1 MKAALILI
9 ATASAAAI
17 AAPLAAQEREDTII
31 VTAPGGGL
39 DNDDS
44 ITASAAEISRAG
56 APDLLRALNRTVA
69 GLSLSEAQSNP
80 WQPNLV
86 YRGFTASPLQGN
98 SQGLAVYV
106 DGGRFNQPFG
116 DTVQFDLL
124 PEAAIDSVTIKDAS
138 PIYGLNALGGALIV
152 ATKTGRSAPGVALS
166 AAGGRFG
173 SLEGSAEFGWAG
185 DQASAYIALQ
195 GRRDDGW
202 RRFSPSTLYNGFADF
217 GWDGADAGIH
227 LKLTAADTDLTGNG
241 SAPVE
246 LLAADRRAVFTHPD
260 NTRNRYGRISLHP
273 WVGIGDTSRIEAS
286 LYVQR
291 LRQRTLNGDAADVEA
306 CEDDDNEGLLCLESA
321 AESDEDEGDDAE
333 NLLIGADGNAI
344 ADTLGGEGYGALNR
358 SRTRSRA
365 SGLLVQFVDKRP
377 LGAGEN
383 ELVLGFSHDRS
394 RTRFAASSELGALE
408 EDRSVEG
415 LGPIITQPDGS
426 ITPVSVIGRTRYWGL
441 FLSDTLPIAPGLSA
455 EIGVRWNHARVL
467 LDDQIGT
474 ALNGRHRFRRLNP
487 GVEIDWTVTPGIT
500 LRAGYAEANRAP
512 SPAELSC
519 ADEDAPCSLTNFFV
533 GDPPLDQVVSKSW
546 ELGAAGHHDGAV
558 TVRWLLSAY
567 RADNHDDIQF
577 IASPIRGRA
586 FFQNVGVT
594 RRQGIDLSI
603 DLAQGPWSAR
613 ATYGYTDATFR
624 TPLIL
629 NSPDNPGADDDGTIA
644 VQRGAQM
651 PGIPRH
657 RGTISVDYST
667 GRWGVGGD
675 VQAQSGLRL
684 FGDEANFAPRTR
696 PFAIFNLRGHARLF
710 GPVTLFAEM
719 RNLFDKRYATF
730 GTFSPT
736 DEIELEEAPGAS
748 DPRSLG
754 PGAPRRWIAGVS
766 AKF

>member
-1 MKAALILI
+1 MSKARACI
-9 ATASAAAI
+9 AAASVL
-17 AAPLAAQEREDTII
+17 ALAPPLAAQERDEPII

-44 ITASAAEISRAG
+44 IMVHADDIRRGGS
-56 APDLLRALNRTVA
+56 PDLLRTLSRTVA
-69 GLSLSEAQSNP
+69 GLSLSEAQNNS

-124 PEAAIDSVTIKDAS
+124 PEAAIDTVTIKDVS
-138 PIYGLNALGGALIV
+138 PIYGLNALGGALVV
-152 ATKTGRSAPGVALS
+152 ATKTGRSAPGIALS

-173 SLEGSAEFGWAG
+173 SLEGTAEFGWAG
-185 DQASAYIALQ
+185 DQTSAYLALQ

-217 GWDGADAGIH
+217 GWDAANAGIH
-227 LKLTAADTDLTGNG
+227 LKLIAADTDLTGNG
-241 SAPVE
+241 SAPIE

-273 WVGIGDTSRIEAS
+273 WIGIGDTSRIEAS
-286 LYVQR
+286 LYLQR

-306 CEDDDNEGLLCLESA
+306 CEDDDNAGLLCLESA
-321 AESDEDEGDDAE
+321 TGDDDDDAVE
-333 NLLIGADGNAI
+333 TLLRGNDGNAI
-344 ADTLGGEGYGALNR
+344 ANTLGGEGYGALNR
-358 SRTRSRA
+358 SRTRSNA
-365 SGLLVQFVDKRP
+365 AGMLVQFVDKRP
-377 LGAGEN
+377 LGRGEN
-383 ELVLGFSHDRS
+383 ELTLGFSHDRS
-394 RTRFAASSELGALE
+394 RTRFAAMSELGELE

-467 LDDQIGT
+467 LDDQVGT

-487 GVEIDWTVTPGIT
+487 GIEIDWVVISDVT
-500 LRAGYAEANRAP
+500 LRAGYAEANRVP

-519 ADEDAPCSLTNFFV
+519 ADEAAPCSLTNFFV
-533 GDPPLDQVVSKSW
+533 GDPPLNQVVSKSW
-546 ELGAAGHHDGAV
+546 EVGASGQHDGA
-558 TVRWLLSAY
+558 TRIRWLLSAY
-567 RADNHDDIQF
+567 RSNNHDDIQF

-594 RRQGIDLSI
+594 RRQGFDASI
-603 DLAQGPWSAR
+603 DVSRGHWSAR
-613 ATYGYTDATFR
+613 ATYAYTDATFR
-624 TPLIL
+624 TPLTL

-644 VQRGAQM
+644 VARGAQM

-657 RGTISVDYST
+657 RGTLSVDYANA
-667 GRWGVGGD
+667 RWGIGGD
-675 VQAQSGLRL
+675 IQGQSGLRL

-696 PFAIFNLRGHARLF
+696 SFAVVNLRGHARLF
-710 GPVTLFAEM
+710 GPLTLFAEL
-719 RNLFDKRYATF
+719 RNAFDKRYGTF

-736 DEIELEEAPGAS
+736 DEIELEEVPGAS
-748 DPRSLG
+748 DPRSIG
-754 PGAPRRWIAGVS
+754 PGAPRRWIAGIS